1 MANVPNVPG
10 VPTLP
15 SYAAGSFVLLAADTI
30 IRAILQQQ
38 QTWGIYL
45 DGIPAFDFNS
55 VVNFDFKQDWPIS
68 DYPVEQGGFQS
79 YDKVELP
86 FDVRFRIA
94 SGGTVA
100 ERQQF
105 LDAIEQASKSLD
117 LFDAVTPEKVYLSC
131 NISHYD
137 YRRSNQNGVGMIVAD
152 IWLTEIRVTATST
165 FTNTQSPSNA
175 GNQNIGVQQPQ
186 AFGASVQPFSVQEVK

>member
-10 VPTLP
+10 VPSLP
-15 SYAAGSFVLLAADTI
+15 NYSASSFVLLAADTI
-30 IRAILQQQ
+30 VRAILRQP
-38 QTWGIYL
+38 WGIYL
-45 DGIPAFDFNS
+45 NGIPAFEFNS

-86 FDVRFRIA
+86 YDVRFRVA
-94 SGGTVA
+94 SGGTNV
-100 ERQQF
+100 ERQLF

-131 NISHYD
+131 NINHYD
-137 YRRSNQNGVGMIVAD
+137 YRRSNNNGVGMIVAD
-152 IWLTEIRVTATST
+152 IWMTEIRVTATST
-165 FTNTQSPSNA
+165 FTNTQSPTNA

-186 AFGASVQPFSVQEVK
+186 PFPVPFGASEVS